1 MNLKLLLVFGLLI
14 IFTVACSSSKES
26 ASDTNSNEQEVYIFD
41 DVSEVDN
48 EAISHEAVEVTTTE
62 KVESPTPVAPN
73 EQVSHIVE
81 GGYTVQVGAFSTK
94 EKAENFLRDVNS
106 KIDYNL
112 NIINSNKSGLFVV
125 QLPIFNSRAE
135 AEKVR
140 NELWN
145 IPQFSDAF
153 IVPK

>member
-14 IFTVACSSSKES
+14 IYTVACSSSKES

-62 KVESPTPVAPN
+62 KVESPTPA
-73 EQVSHIVE
+73 EQVSPIVE

-125 QLPIFNSRAE
+125 QLPIFDSRAE